1 MALPLV
7 LDASQWQQTLD
18 LLASDGSSLSS
29 AGLCLVDVRSAEAY
43 EAGHLSGA
51 VHVNPS
57 LLSRSEPPNGGLL
70 PEPDAINRFLELAGA
85 RMGDHIVVYDGG
97 LETAAAR
104 LVWVL
109 DAYGYEVCSWLNG
122 GYKAWVAAQLPTS
135 AEPVTAEAGTLS
147 LSLIGDNVV
156 SVDEL
161 MPSLEESDLKLIDVR
176 SVGEFI
182 GEDIRAAFGG
192 HIPGA
197 QHSEWTSW
205 LDEHGCL
212 LDDDI
217 LLERLTE
224 MGIRLEDRVLSYCQS
239 HQRSSVTYVALRHL
253 GFNQALALDGAW
265 SAWGNR
271 EDTPKQMGRSK
282 PT

>member
-7 LDASQWQQTLD
+7 LDAAQWQQTYD
-18 LLASDGSSLSS
+18 LLASDGSDLS
-29 AGLCLVDVRSAEAY
+29 AAALCLIDVRSAEAY
-43 EAGHLSGA
+43 EAGHLPGA
-51 VHVNPS
+51 VHANPA
-57 LLSRSEPPNGGLL
+57 LLSRSEPPLGGLL
-70 PEPDAINRFLELAGA
+70 PKPDAINQFLTMAGV

-122 GYKAWVAAQLPTS
+122 GYKAWTAAQLPTTTER
-135 AEPVTAEAGTLS
+135 ATAAPGTLS
-147 LSLIGDNVV
+147 LSLIGDNVM

-161 MPSLEESDLKLIDVR
+161 LPRLEKSDLKLIDVR
-176 SVGEFI
+176 SAGEFI

-197 QHSEWTSW
+197 HHSEWISW
-205 LDEHGCL
+205 LDEYGCL

-217 LLERLTE
+217 LIERLTA
-224 MGIRLEDRVLSYCQS
+224 MGITPEDPVLSYCQT

-271 EDTPKQMGRSK
+271 EDTPKQTG
-282 PT
+282 PA